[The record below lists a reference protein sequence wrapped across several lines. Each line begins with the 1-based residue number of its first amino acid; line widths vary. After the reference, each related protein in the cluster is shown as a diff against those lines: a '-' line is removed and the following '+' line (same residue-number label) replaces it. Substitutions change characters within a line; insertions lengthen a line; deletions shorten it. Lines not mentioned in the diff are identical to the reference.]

1 MSRDAHDVRVGLGSD
16 IHRIVPDRELILGGL
31 AIEAPFG
38 LLGHSDA
45 DALLHAICDALLG
58 ALALGDIGD
67 HFPDSD
73 PQLKGVSS
81 RALTEQVM
89 DMVKEKGYHVGNL
102 DATVYAERPKL
113 GHLKRSI
120 AHSVAQLL
128 ETGPE
133 AVSIKAKTGEGMDAV
148 GRGEAISA
156 QAVVTLYPS

>member
-1 MSRDAHDVRVGLGSD
+1 MSRDAQDVRVGLGSD
-16 IHRIVPDRELILGGL
+16 IHRVAHDRKLVLGGL
-31 AIEAPFG
+31 TIETTFG

-73 PQLKGVSS
+73 PALRGVSS
-81 RALTEQVM
+81 RVLTEQVM
-89 DMVKEKGYHVGNL
+89 GMVKEGGYRVGNL

-113 GHLKRSI
+113 GHLKKSI
-120 AHSVAQLL
+120 ANSVAQLL
-128 ETGPE
+128 EIGPE

-156 QAVVTLYPS
+156 QAVVVLRRS

>member
-1 MSRDAHDVRVGLGSD
+1 MSCDAQVVRVGLGSD
-16 IHRIVPDRELILGGL
+16 IHRVAPDRELFLGGL

-73 PQLKGVSS
+73 PRLRGISS
-81 RALTEQVM
+81 RVLTEQVM
-89 DMVKEKGYHVGNL
+89 GLVKEQGYRVGNL

-113 GHLKRSI
+113 GGLKTSI
-120 AHSVAQLL
+120 AKSVARLL
-128 ETGPE
+128 EVDSE

-156 QAVVTLYPS
+156 QAVVVLCRT